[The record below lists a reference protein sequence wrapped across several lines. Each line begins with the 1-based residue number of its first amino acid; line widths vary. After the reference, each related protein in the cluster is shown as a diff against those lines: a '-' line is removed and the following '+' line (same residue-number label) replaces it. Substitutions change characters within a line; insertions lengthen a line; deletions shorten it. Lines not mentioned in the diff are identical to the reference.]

1 MAEQQCFISLGLN
14 KINNLVANSETVP
27 LFLVLSITA
36 SRTFFAKGSSAAE
49 DVAPLSVHK
58 MVEGVKRKGRSV
70 SKLVL
75 TPSNMRDKAFTRIHA
90 ASGSSSSHA
99 NSDIQ

>member
-1 MAEQQCFISLGLN
+1 MGLN
-14 KINNLVANSETVP
+14 KINNLVAHSETVP

-36 SRTFFAKGSSAAE
+36 SRTFFANGSSAAE

-58 MVEGVKRKGRSV
+58 MVEGVKRKSRSV

-75 TPSNMRDKAFTRIHA
+75 TSSNMGDKAFTRIHA
-90 ASGSSSSHA
+90 ASRSSSCRV